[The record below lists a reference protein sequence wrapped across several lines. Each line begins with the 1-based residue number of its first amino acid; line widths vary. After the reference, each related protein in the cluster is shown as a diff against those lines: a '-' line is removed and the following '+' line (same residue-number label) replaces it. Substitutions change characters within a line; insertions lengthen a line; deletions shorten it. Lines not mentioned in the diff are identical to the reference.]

1 MSPLQELGGDV
12 GWALHVSEQAI
23 LLSRIEA
30 AADHAAEQKK
40 RKDEDDDFDDD
51 PDVVC
56 IDWEHAMLLSS

>member
-40 RKDEDDDFDDD
+40 RKMKTMILMTILMWYALIENMQ
-51 PDVVC
+51 C
-56 IDWEHAMLLSS
+56 Y